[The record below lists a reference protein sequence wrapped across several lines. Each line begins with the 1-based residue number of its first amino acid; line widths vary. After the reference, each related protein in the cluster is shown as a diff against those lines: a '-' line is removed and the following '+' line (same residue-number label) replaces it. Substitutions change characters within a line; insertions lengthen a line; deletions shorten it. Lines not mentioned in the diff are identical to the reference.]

1 MANGKWLMALGH
13 SHQRSA
19 ISHDARDS
27 VLQWIVLVAAL
38 VVLDASL
45 TFENV
50 WPTPAVHW
58 RAALSVELA
67 ICVLGLA
74 IVSRWARQPS
84 RAGVNWLSAIWTLLV
99 IGHYAEV
106 TAPALYGRDINLY
119 WDLRFMPEVAAMV
132 TTVAPWW
139 LIVLSGFGAI
149 LVLALLYALLR
160 LSWRCIAVSMAD
172 DHQRRAL
179 IALSLAAVA
188 WFIARPTKPDLPGEI
203 TVHPFA
209 SPVVL
214 TYARQV
220 RFVAEAIA
228 GSRALPARPP

>member
-58 RAALSVELA
+58 RGALAVELA

-74 IVSRWARQPS
+74 IVSRWSRQPS

-119 WDLRFMPEVAAMV
+119 WDLRFIPDVAAMV

-160 LSWRCIAVSMAD
+160 LSWRC
-172 DHQRRAL
+172 